1 MKIGFIGS
9 GWRTRTYWRI
19 IRMLPERFE
28 ISGVYFRDAEKAA
41 AYEAEGQPFGGKAY
55 TDLDEFLAAGHDM
68 VMILIPRKAVLPYI
82 EKDNKSTL
90 TFYQNHTKNPFVAKI
105 YCNIHMTRIAFH
117 QLFHYY
123 E

>member
-19 IRMLPERFE
+19 IRALPQRFE
-28 ISGVYFRDAEKAA
+28 ISGVFFRSAEKAA
-41 AYEAEGQPFGGKAY
+41 AYEAEGLPFGGKAY

-82 EKDNKSTL
+82 EKCLAAGMPVLVETPPGNGVEEL
-90 TFYQNHTKNPFVAKI
+90 
-105 YCNIHMTRIAFH
+105 
-117 QLFHYY
+117 
-123 E
+123 